1 MNKHKNMYAATQF
14 YNFLGVC
21 IMYKG
26 LKENIFCLTAS
37 VKTIP
42 ESPLIN
48 LQQKIYSSKCMS
60 LIPFNM
66 AYLDILIQVLY
77 LLVLLPPPLVEL

>member
-1 MNKHKNMYAATQF
+1 MYAATQF

-26 LKENIFCLTAS
+26 LKENIFYKTAS

-48 LQQKIYSSKCMS
+48 L
-60 LIPFNM
+60 
-66 AYLDILIQVLY
+66 
-77 LLVLLPPPLVEL
+77 